1 MEIDV
6 LNEKFGLDL
15 PESEEYVTVAGYILH
30 AYQKFPQMNESIRIG
45 KFVFRIVKI
54 SATKIELVR
63 LKIEEN

>member
-1 MEIDV
+1 M
-6 LNEKFGLDL
+6 
-15 PESEEYVTVAGYILH
+15 AGYILH